1 MKNYLLGRQFIAT
14 NPMNILL
21 TVDPEIPVPPT
32 NYGGIER
39 IVDMLIQQYVKKG
52 HTVTLCAN
60 KDSKVNCKL
69 IGWKGAKSQN
79 KKDLLK
85 NTLQL
90 TQLVYT
96 HNFDVVHSFS
106 RLAYMLALL
115 PTAIPKIMSYQRE
128 PTLSQVKKAKFLAK
142 KGSLIFTGC
151 SNYISHQIKTVAE
164 AYTVYNGAP
173 LYLYEGTATVAIDAP
188 LVFLGRIEPIK
199 GTHIAIEVA
208 KKANRKLIIAG
219 NIPAEHQQYFDE
231 KIKPFLSDK
240 IQYIGT
246 VNDMQKNE
254 LLGKAL
260 ALLMPICWNEPFGIV
275 MAEAMACGTPVLGFG
290 RGSVPEVVTDG
301 LTGFIAANEEEMIN
315 QVVLCKNLDRKK
327 VRAVAEERFSDEKIS
342 DDYLNLYKRMLKVK

>member
-1 MKNYLLGRQFIAT
+1 
-14 NPMNILL
+14 MNILL

-39 IVDMLIQQYVKKG
+39 IVDMLIEQYVKKG
-52 HTVTLCAN
+52 HFVTLCAN
-60 KDSKVNCKL
+60 RESKVNCQL
-69 IGWKGAKSQN
+69 VGWKGAKSQN
-79 KKDLLK
+79 RKDILK

-90 TQLVYT
+90 TQLVYAN
-96 HNFDVVHSFS
+96 NFDVVHSFS

-115 PTAIPKIMSYQRE
+115 PTALPKIMSYQRE
-128 PTLSQVKKAKFLAK
+128 PTLRQVKKANFLAK

-173 LYLYEGTATVAIDAP
+173 LHLYDATTSVAEDAP

-208 KKANRKLIIAG
+208 QKANRKLIIAG
-219 NIPAEHQQYFDE
+219 NIPAEHQPYFEE
-231 KIKPFLSDK
+231 KIKPFLSES
-240 IQYIGT
+240 IQYVGT
-246 VNDMQKNE
+246 VNDAQKNE

-301 LTGFIAANEEEMIN
+301 LTGFISSNEAEMIS
-315 QVVLCKNLDRKK
+315 QVALCKDLDRRK

-342 DDYLNLYKRMLKVK
+342 EDYLKVYIRKNKF

>member
-1 MKNYLLGRQFIAT
+1 
-14 NPMNILL
+14 MNILL

-39 IVDMLIQQYVKKG
+39 IVDMLIQQYIKKG

-69 IGWKGAKSQN
+69 ICWKGAKSQN
-79 KKDLLK
+79 KKDILK

-90 TQLVYT
+90 TQLVLA
-96 HNFDVVHSFS
+96 NKFDVVHSFS

-115 PTAIPKIMSYQRE
+115 PTNLPKIMSYQRE
-128 PTLSQVKKAKFLAK
+128 PTLSQVKKAKYLAK

-151 SNYISHQIKTVAE
+151 SDYISDQIKTVAE

-173 LYLYEGTATVAIDAP
+173 LHLYNATASVADDAP

-208 KKANRKLIIAG
+208 QKANKKLIIAG
-219 NIPAEHQQYFDE
+219 NIPIEYQPYFDE
-231 KIKPFLSDK
+231 KIKPNLSDS

-246 VNDMQKNE
+246 VNDVQKNE

-290 RGSVPEVVTDG
+290 RGSVPEVVTVG
-301 LTGFIAANEEEMIN
+301 LTGFIAVNEDEMIS
-315 QVVLCKNLDRKK
+315 QVALCKALDRRK
-327 VRAVAEERFSDEKIS
+327 VRAVAEERFSDDKIS
-342 DDYLNLYKRMLKVK
+342 ADYLKLYNNLLKKKQ